1 MAEFT
6 LGLDFGTL
14 SLRTILLNL
23 ESGEIEAESV
33 KSYPHAVMDR
43 YLPDGKTP
51 LPSNWAL
58 QFPQDYLTTMEDT
71 ICEIKAMSNVNV
83 NNIVGMAIDFT
94 SCTVLPTTL
103 KGTPL
108 CDLDQFKD
116 HPHAYA
122 KLWKHHGAQKEA
134 HQIETSLKNLA
145 NEKKIKNPDSVSS
158 EMLLPKLLEIFHDD
172 KIVFN
177 ATDVFIEAAD
187 WLTWILTGNRK
198 RSINMAIYKAMWTP
212 AEGYLKAEFLHQIEP
227 GFEDA
232 LNKFAG
238 EISSLDSGIGCLLPE
253 WADRLGLNR
262 NLVVG
267 TSVIDSH
274 AGLIGSGVCNA
285 GEASMVLGT
294 SSVVLQLSEFP
305 YSDHGVVGSVK
316 GGVFPEYY
324 LLEDGLPAVGDMFSW
339 FINNLFPF
347 DYHHYSLEKNISPYD
362 FLVHKAFEKKP
373 GESGLIALD
382 WWNGD
387 KTPYVNSDLSG
398 LIIGFTL
405 HTKAEDVYR
414 ALIESCAFGTR
425 QILDEYRNAGTA
437 VNEIVVS
444 GGIAEK
450 SPQLL
455 QLFADVLKINIKR
468 SSIKQTAAF
477 GSAILASVCAK
488 KGKTEKNIRSE
499 VNKYATKYDCIYKP
513 DHQNSAIY
521 DELYGIYRDLVCMFN
536 PIEFEGM
543 QKLRSFR

>member
-58 QFPQDYLTTMEDT
+58 QFPQDYLMTMEDT
-71 ICEIKAMSNVNV
+71 ICEIKAKTNVNT
-83 NNIVGMAIDFT
+83 NNIIGMAIDFT
-94 SCTVLPTTL
+94 SCTVLPTTF

-108 CDLDQFKD
+108 CEVDQFRD

-134 HQIETSLKNLA
+134 YQIETSFKNLA
-145 NEKKIKNPDSVSS
+145 DEKKIKNFNSVSS

-172 KIVFN
+172 KMVFD

-212 AEGYLKAEFLHQIEP
+212 SEGYLTAELLHQIEP
-227 GFEDA
+227 GFENA
-232 LNKFAG
+232 LSKFTG
-238 EISSLDSGIGCLLPE
+238 EISSLDSGIGNLLPE
-253 WADRLGLNR
+253 WADRLGLSR

-305 YSDHGVVGSVK
+305 YSEHGVIGSVK
-316 GGVFPEYY
+316 GGVYPEFY

-339 FINNLFPF
+339 FISNLFPYE
-347 DYHHYSLEKNISPYD
+347 YHQYAVEHNISPYE
-362 FLVHKAFEKKP
+362 LLISKAFEKGP
-373 GESGLIALD
+373 GESGLVAID

-387 KTPYVNSDLSG
+387 KTPYVDSDLSG

-405 HTKAEDVYR
+405 RTKAEDVYR
-414 ALIESCAFGTR
+414 ALIESTAFGTR

-437 VNEIVVS
+437 VHEIVVS

-450 SPQLL
+450 SPQIL

-488 KGKTEKNIRSE
+488 KEKTEINIRSE
-499 VNKYATKYDCIYKP
+499 VNKYATKYDCIYEP
-513 DHQNSAIY
+513 RHQNSIIY
-521 DELYGIYRDLVCMFN
+521 DELYDIYRKLVCMFN
-536 PIEFEGM
+536 PSEFAGM